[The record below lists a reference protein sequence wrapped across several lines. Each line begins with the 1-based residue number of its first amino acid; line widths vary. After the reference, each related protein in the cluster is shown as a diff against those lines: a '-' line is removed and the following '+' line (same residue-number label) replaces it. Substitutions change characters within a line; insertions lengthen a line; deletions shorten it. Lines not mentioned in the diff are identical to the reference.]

1 MVSFALPVG
10 LLGPLLLFMV
20 LACCLLA
27 AGLVFLSPVPR
38 PPLPEELHFTDVL
51 TGELKAFSTLCLPW
65 ERCSE
70 QQHEAEEQEGL
81 SMARVSLSVIIPAFN
96 ETRRLPGML
105 DEALTHLEKRI
116 EKDPSFSYEVLIV
129 DDGSSDGTSRVAR
142 EYGRRFLVECK
153 GLVSR
158 RKVGG
163 VERIRDFRVL
173 TLTKNRGKGGAVTR
187 VRSSHVEG
195 MIDGWND

>member
-1 MVSFALPVG
+1 MVSFELPVG
-10 LLGPLLLFMV
+10 LLGHLLLSMV

-38 PPLPEELHFTDVL
+38 PPLPEELFFTDVL
-51 TGELKAFSTLCLPW
+51 TGELKAFSTLSPPW
-65 ERCSE
+65 KRCPE
-70 QQHEAEEQEGL
+70 LEHEAEEQDGL
-81 SMARVSLSVIIPAFN
+81 SLARVSLSVIIPAFN

-105 DEALTHLEKRI
+105 DEALTYLEKRI
-116 EKDPSFSYEVLIV
+116 ENDPSFSYEVLIV

-153 GLVSR
+153 DRVSL

-187 VRSSHVEG
+187 VRASRVDRWTE
-195 MIDGWND
+195 